1 MLTNADIAE
10 LTALRRALHAAPEV
24 SGQEAATAAALGAFT
39 ADTRPDHVLTGLGG
53 HGLALVYRGAEP
65 GPRVMIRA
73 ELDALPI
80 EEVSD
85 HPWRSAVPG
94 KGHLCGHDGHATI
107 LAGLARLMGRR
118 RPARGEVVLLFQPAE
133 EDGSGAAAVIADP
146 RFSEIAPDWAFSLH
160 NLPGLPEGRFAL
172 EPGPNSCASVGL
184 RLRLT
189 GRTSHAAEP
198 HKGVSPAMALSRLIP
213 GLAALGRG
221 GDLAPEFRLVTLT
234 HIRMG
239 EPVFGITPGEATLH
253 ATLRTLTD
261 DRMAA
266 LQAEALALAAEAA
279 AEDGLTVAHDWHDDF
294 AAGTNDAEA
303 TRLFRAAIAAE
314 GLPLI
319 QGEPL
324 RASEDFGRFKA
335 SARCAMAW
343 LGAGEASPALHN
355 PDYDFPDSLIPLGA
369 RAFHRVIRDLC
380 G

>member
-1 MLTNADIAE
+1 MTNADIAE
-10 LTALRRALHAAPEV
+10 LTALRRALHAAPEL
-24 SGQEAATAAALGAFT
+24 SGQEAATAAAMRAFT
-39 ADTRPDHVLTGLGG
+39 ADTAPDQVLTGLGG
-53 HGLALVYRGAEP
+53 HGVALVYRGAGS

-80 EEVSD
+80 EELPGR
-85 HPWRSAVPG
+85 PWRSTHPG
-94 KGHLCGHDGHATI
+94 RGHLCGHDGHAVI
-107 LAGLARLMGRR
+107 LAGLARLMGRG

-146 RFSEIAPDWAFSLH
+146 CFGGIAPDWAFSLH
-160 NLPGLPEGRFAL
+160 NLPGLPEGRFVL

-184 RLRLT
+184 RLMLT

-198 HKGVSPAMALSRLIP
+198 HKGISPAMALARLIP
-213 GLAALGRG
+213 GLSALGRG
-221 GDLAPEFRLVTLT
+221 GDLVPDFRLVTLT

-239 EPVFGITPGEATLH
+239 EPVFGITPGEATLC

-266 LQAEALALAAEAA
+266 LKAEALALAAEVAA
-279 AEDGLTVAHDWHDDF
+279 VDGLSLAHDWHDDF
-294 AAGTNDAEA
+294 AAGANDAEA

-314 GLPLI
+314 NLPLI
-319 QGEPL
+319 PGEPL

-335 SARCAMAW
+335 TARCAMAW
-343 LGAGEASPALHN
+343 VGAGEASPALHN
-355 PDYDFPDSLIPLGA
+355 PDYDFPDGLIPLGV